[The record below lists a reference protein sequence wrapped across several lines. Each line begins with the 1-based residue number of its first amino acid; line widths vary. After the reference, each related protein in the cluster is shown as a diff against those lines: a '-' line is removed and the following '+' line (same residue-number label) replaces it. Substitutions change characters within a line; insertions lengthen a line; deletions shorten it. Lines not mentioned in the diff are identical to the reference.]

1 VEELIQGQ
9 IQQLNNT
16 SASANEEIVVLQ
28 IEMNRFRNLFYELQ
42 QNQTVIE
49 KLQRQIQ
56 ELMEINTT
64 LHMEIMTVRASAEQ
78 ETTSLQT
85 KVNSL
90 RSLLFDSK
98 TTRLFLKNCRGE

>member
-1 VEELIQGQ
+1 LQLQLAIAHWFANAGCECATEPGAVEELIQG
-9 IQQLNNT
+9 
-16 SASANEEIVVLQ
+16 
-28 IEMNRFRNLFYELQ
+28 
-42 QNQTVIE
+42 
-49 KLQRQIQ
+49 QIQ

-85 KVNSL
+85 EVNSL
-90 RSLLFDSK
+90 LSLLFDSK